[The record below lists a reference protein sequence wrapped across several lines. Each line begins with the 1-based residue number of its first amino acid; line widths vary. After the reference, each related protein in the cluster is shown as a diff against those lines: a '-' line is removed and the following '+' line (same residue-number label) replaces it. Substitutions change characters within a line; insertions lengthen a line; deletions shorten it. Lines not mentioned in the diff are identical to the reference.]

1 MTPIMISKPGQKGGD
16 VKFARVKN
24 DIGLY
29 LKQGS
34 DTLLTLFVDYYGIKK
49 ELAAKKNDLPKA
61 GDLFACNFG
70 KHLFQPL
77 FHVRQGGKITILP
90 VALNESEYQIVTD
103 LKTWYDD
110 YKVTLK
116 KDGMDKQNNER

>member
-1 MTPIMISKPGQKGGD
+1 M
-16 VKFARVKN
+16 
-24 DIGLY
+24 
-29 LKQGS
+29 KQGS